1 MKDFRLLL
9 TVFLLFGGLFQA
21 VGQSV
26 PSYVPTNGLVGWW
39 PFNGNAQDSSGNGN
53 HGTVNGATLTSD
65 RYGNQNGSYSF
76 DGLDDFI
83 EIPSSVSLHNPQ
95 GTINLW
101 LYTTIPNR
109 DVCPIKKNNF
119 SNAGNEHYVIAITP
133 AEVVF
138 ANKYNSNCQSGN
150 GWFRT
155 ATSNSIYTS
164 PSWHMIT
171 ATYSI
176 VNNLYIDGILV
187 STSVP
192 PSTNPDNCAS
202 DIQIGRGWSAVNEW
216 VTGKIDDIGIWNRAL
231 SQQEI
236 TLLHQNCQGF
246 LTNQPS
252 NQTTAANRNA
262 HFSVVSSEPNSTFR
276 WQTNLGFGFQ
286 DLQNAGQYSG
296 TQTSTLTVSNTSP
309 QNDNQL
315 FRCIVSTT
323 HCGIDTSDTAT
334 LNVNSSSNSNSVPNK
349 FNYQLVVRDTT
360 GQLVSNRPVSMR
372 LSLQRGP
379 QMSNLYTETHQLTT
393 NFNGLLT
400 TIIGSG
406 MPTHSSM
413 DSLDWSLGDVF
424 VKTEIDMD
432 GGSNYSLVNTRE
444 LLSVPYALYSLNS
457 GNSTPGPVGPMG
469 PQGPAGATGPQ
480 GPAGNNAIST
490 ITSGNTN
497 QVLKNCN
504 GTYRWL
510 DYWDK
515 CPPPPLGSVSIG
527 SSYGGGIVFYVD
539 SLGHGL
545 VCAPN
550 DIGTYPFG
558 CSARFLRTVEYYG
571 SGLLNTLEIIRQCD
585 ERIIAASACD
595 NFTNEGYTDWYLP
608 SKEELR
614 LMLQNLQLQ
623 GIGNFSNN
631 LYLSSSE
638 YNAFYA
644 YYAERSGNQII
655 IWGQNGPGKGPA
667 RVRPIRSF

>member
-1 MKDFRLLL
+1 MKDFRLFLS
-9 TVFLLFGGLFQA
+9 VFLLFGGLFQA

-39 PFNGNAQDSSGNGN
+39 PFNGNAQDASGNGN

-109 DVCPIKKNNF
+109 DVCPIKKTNF

-133 AEVVF
+133 TEVVF

-252 NQTTAANRNA
+252 SQTSAANRNT
-262 HFSVVSSEPNSTFR
+262 HFSAVSSEPNSTFR

-372 LSLQRGP
+372 LSLERGP

-393 NFNGLLT
+393 NSNGLLT
-400 TIIGSG
+400 TTIGSG
-406 MPTHSSM
+406 VPTHSSM

-424 VKTEIDMD
+424 VKTEIDMN

-480 GPAGNNAIST
+480 GPQGATGQNAGPVF
-490 ITSGNTN
+490 ITPTN
-497 QVLKNCN
+497 LFHK
-504 GTYRWL
+504 
-510 DYWDK
+510 
-515 CPPPPLGSVSIG
+515 
-527 SSYGGGIVFYVD
+527 YGGGLNSWLDTIVVCDFDSILNLHPSSVIIQYQYVGNFIGNSQFFCKID
-539 SLGHGL
+539 ALTSGRIYSFCDIQNSISGHGSY
-545 VCAPN
+545 A
-550 DIGTYPFG
+550 DH
-558 CSARFLRTVEYYG
+558 
-571 SGLLNTLEIIRQCD
+571 IITEQV
-585 ERIIAASACD
+585 IIPVS
-595 NFTNEGYTDWYLP
+595 
-608 SKEELR
+608 
-614 LMLQNLQLQ
+614 
-623 GIGNFSNN
+623 SNGKVDFD
-631 LYLSSSE
+631 
-638 YNAFYA
+638 FYA
-644 YYAERSGNQII
+644 AGMHQIKLDLL
-655 IWGQNGPGKGPA
+655 GYFP
-667 RVRPIRSF
+667 

>member
-1 MKDFRLLL
+1 MKDFRLFLS
-9 TVFLLFGGLFQA
+9 VFLLFGGLFQA

-39 PFNGNAQDSSGNGN
+39 PFNGNAQDASGNGN

-109 DVCPIKKNNF
+109 DVCPIKKTNF

-133 AEVVF
+133 TEVVF

-252 NQTTAANRNA
+252 SQTTAANRNT

-286 DLQNAGQYSG
+286 YLQNAGQYSG

-323 HCGIDTSDTAT
+323 HCGSDTSDVVT
-334 LNVNSSSNSNSVPNK
+334 LNVNSSSTSTGVPNK
-349 FNYQLVVRDTT
+349 FNYQLVVRDTA

-393 NFNGLLT
+393 NSNGLLT
-400 TIIGSG
+400 TTIGSG
-406 MPTHSSM
+406 VPTHSSM
-413 DSLDWSLGDVF
+413 DSLDWSLGEVF
-424 VKTEIDMD
+424 VKTEIDMN
-432 GGSNYSLVNTRE
+432 GGSNYSLVSTRE

-480 GPAGNNAIST
+480 GPQGAPGASLP
-490 ITSGNTN
+490 SGG
-497 QVLKNCN
+497 QKGRVLKMCDN
-504 GTYRWL
+504 GPRWL
-510 DYWDK
+510 YLNQD
-515 CPPPPLGSVSIG
+515 CPVVPGGYAIG
-527 SSYGGGIVFYVD
+527 DIVGGGIVFYLD
-539 SLGHGL
+539 STGQHGL
-545 VCAPN
+545 VCTQN
-550 DIGTYPFG
+550 DLGLYQWGCYGGSITGTSTALGTGQVNTNLILNG
-558 CSARFLRTVEYYG
+558 CSQRP
-571 SGLLNTLEIIRQCD
+571 
-585 ERIIAASACD
+585 IAASICD
-595 NFTNEGYTDWYLP
+595 DLVLNGHSDWYLP
-608 SKEELR
+608 SLMELN
-614 LMLQNLQLQ
+614 LLYQNLVTLNIGVFQN
-623 GIGNFSNN
+623 GI
-631 LYLSSSE
+631 YWSSSDSNLGGGAYSNGGNE
-638 YNAFYA
+638 GKDTNRQVRAVRAF
-644 YYAERSGNQII
+644 
-655 IWGQNGPGKGPA
+655 
-667 RVRPIRSF
+667 

>member
-39 PFNGNAQDSSGNGN
+39 PFNGNAQDASGNGN
-53 HGTVNGATLTSD
+53 HGTINGATLTTD
-65 RYGNQNGSYSF
+65 RLGNQNESYSF

-133 AEVVF
+133 TEVVF

-231 SQQEI
+231 TLQEI
-236 TLLHQNCQGF
+236 TDLYSAQSCQLS
-246 LTNQPS
+246 LTTQPS
-252 NQTTAANRNA
+252 NQTIGANRNA
-262 HFSVVSSEPNSTFR
+262 QFSVVSSEPNSTFR

-296 TQTSTLTVSNTSP
+296 TQTSTLTVSNTSL

-323 HCGIDTSDTAT
+323 HCGSDTSDVVT
-334 LNVNSSSNSNSVPNK
+334 LNVNSSSTSTGVPNK

-393 NFNGLLT
+393 NSNGLLT
-400 TIIGSG
+400 TTIGSG

-413 DSLDWSLGDVF
+413 DSLDWSLGEVF
-424 VKTEIDMD
+424 VKTEIDMN

-469 PQGPAGATGPQ
+469 PQGPAGGTGPQ
-480 GPAGNNAIST
+480 GPQGAPGASFP
-490 ITSGNTN
+490 GGG
-497 QVLKNCN
+497 QKGRVLKMCDN
-504 GTYRWL
+504 GPRWL
-510 DYWDK
+510 YLNQD
-515 CPPPPLGSVSIG
+515 CPPLGGYVIG
-527 SSYGGGIVFYVD
+527 DTAFGGIVFYVD
-539 SLGHGL
+539 NSGLHGM
-545 VCAPN
+545 VCALTDQGSFPWGCYN
-550 DIGTYPFG
+550 FIGGTSQNSGTGMANTVVIING
-558 CSARFLRTVEYYG
+558 CS
-571 SGLLNTLEIIRQCD
+571 
-585 ERIIAASACD
+585 ERPIAASVCYD
-595 NFTNEGYTDWYLP
+595 LVLNGYDDWYLP
-608 SKEELR
+608 SLGELH
-614 LMLQNLQLQ
+614 LMYTSLIPLNLGSFSSPLWWSSTELPNNNAY
-623 GIGNFSNN
+623 GI
-631 LYLSSSE
+631 
-638 YNAFYA
+638 
-644 YYAERSGNQII
+644 
-655 IWGQNGPGKGPA
+655 NGPYAQPTAKNIHLP
-667 RVRPIRSF
+667 VRAVRSF